1 MPTNAK
7 TPNRRRLWQM
17 IGATGILLI
26 PLLVIWWP
34 GCRQYPAV
42 TSKDS
47 LGLIKLLYAAC
58 NTKDPARLAR
68 VEQGMEMTTR
78 EGKMSP
84 AEQEAFAKII
94 GMAKAGREGG
104 VQVRSGSGRPG
115 VINNPCARTTRQEI
129 AEAVTTRPVQYEPR
143 LGPDKITLPLHA
155 RPTTLTTVEKSTQ
168 ELFPQYLNFGFL
180 LFS

>member
-1 MPTNAK
+1 MYPVPTNANANAE

-42 TSKDS
+42 TSKES
-47 LGLIKLLYAAC
+47 LGLMKLLYAAC

-68 VEQGMEMTTR
+68 AEQGMEKTTR

-94 GMAKAGREGG
+94 GMAKAGEWERAEKAAFKFAQDQVGQG
-104 VQVRSGSGRPG
+104 SAETHVQE
-115 VINNPCARTTRQEI
+115 QH
-129 AEAVTTRPVQYEPR
+129 
-143 LGPDKITLPLHA
+143 DK
-155 RPTTLTTVEKSTQ
+155 KS
-168 ELFPQYLNFGFL
+168 PKR
-180 LFS
+180 